1 MRRLAELLPVAGS
14 GGSELAFGTPGR
26 LAIFAGS
33 LALVMLVP
41 YGKILTASVLA
52 LAINGLLYP
61 AALRRLLRWRWMVFI
76 LLLVLPGLFL
86 GGSPVYDGLGVA
98 ISRPGLAMGYQMA
111 LRAVVVIVAVDGF
124 SSAVDIAEVAGMLEK
139 VGLPG
144 LGFSMGVAV
153 NLLPALRRSGQNA
166 WYTLRM
172 RGGFRSQWW
181 RGLRLLLVTVVANAL
196 RRAEEIT
203 LAAEARAFSPA
214 QTRALPLK
222 RGAYD
227 WLVVAVVGG
236 VLIVVLFVL

>member
-1 MRRLAELLPVAGS
+1 MRQLTRLFPVAGS
-14 GGSELAFGTPGR
+14 GDSDLALGTPGR

-33 LALVMLVP
+33 LALVMLAP
-41 YGKILTASVLA
+41 TGKMLPAAA
-52 LAINGLLYP
+52 LPLVINGLLYP
-61 AALRRLLRWRWMVFI
+61 AALRRLLRWRWLIFI
-76 LLLVLPGLFL
+76 GLLVLPGLFL
-86 GGSPVYDGLGVA
+86 GGPPVYDSLGLA
-98 ISRPGLAMGYQMA
+98 ISLPGLMMGTQMT

-124 SSAVDIAEVAGMLEK
+124 SSAVDIAEVAGMLER

-166 WYTLRM
+166 WFTLRM

-181 RGLRLLLVTVVANAL
+181 RGLRLLLVTIVANAL
-196 RRAEEIT
+196 RRAEEIA

-214 QTRALPLK
+214 QTRALPVK

-227 WLVVAVVGG
+227 WLVVVAAVA
-236 VLIVVLFVL
+236 VLIVVLIVL